1 MTEKRNEEEE
11 EVCLRECSEK
21 CKGGKT
27 SVEEEE
33 SQGEAEKRGT
43 NISEEESEDLGVWAE
58 AGGQAGADIGESEY
72 EREDRGA
79 KSKDTLNDVQV

>member
-1 MTEKRNEEEE
+1 MTEKRNKEEE

-43 NISEEESEDLGVWAE
+43 TVSEEESEDLGVWAE
-58 AGGQAGADIGESEY
+58 AGVQSGGADIGERKY
-72 EREDRGA
+72 ERD
-79 KSKDTLNDVQV
+79 KDKDTLDDVQV